1 MVMADPIPQVPKR
14 ADLLTD
20 QRLVTA
26 FHIGECCGKIRPEE
40 HLTL

>member
-1 MVMADPIPQVPKR
+1 MVMADPVPQVPKR

-20 QRLVTA
+20 QRLVA
-26 FHIGECCGKIRPEE
+26 VFHIGEYCSEIGSEE